1 MECVHRFC
9 WSLSL
14 SAICSMSELP
24 CLLMC
29 TQTHAVLRQAWLEH
43 IQPCL
48 ILNKI
53 DRLILELK
61 MTPSEAHD
69 HLKKILEQ
77 VHVGMI

>member
-1 MECVHRFC
+1 MCCQYARFL
-9 WSLSL
+9 WLT
-14 SAICSMSELP
+14 ELQSIF
-24 CLLMC
+24 LI

-61 MTPSEAHD
+61 LTPSEAHD
-69 HLKKILEQ
+69 HLMKILEQ
-77 VHVGMI
+77 VVCVILTDVQ